1 MITIYTK
8 QDCVYCTR
16 AKTLM
21 KSRQIPFIEQKL
33 DQDFTIEEFT
43 SSFPGRRTFPLIM
56 NNNYTVGGYV
66 ELVEAVGHNPDFGKM
81 ILNEGI

>member
-8 QDCVYCTR
+8 ENCIYCTR

-21 KSRQIPFIEQKL
+21 KSREIPFVEEKL
-33 DQDFTIEEFT
+33 DVDFTIEEFAT
-43 SSFPGRRTFPLIM
+43 SFPGHRTFPLIM
-56 NNNYTVGGYV
+56 KDGHTIGGYV
-66 ELVEAVGHNPDFGKM
+66 ELVEAVSTDPHFGKM

>member
-8 QDCVYCTR
+8 DDCVYCTR

-21 KSRQIPFIEQKL
+21 KSREIPFTEQKL
-33 DQDFTIEEFT
+33 DQDFTIEDFA

-56 NNNYTVGGYV
+56 NNDHTVGGYV
-66 ELVEAVGHNPDFGKM
+66 ELVEAVGSDPYFGKM

>member
-8 QDCVYCTR
+8 ENCVYCTR

-21 KSRQIPFIEQKL
+21 KSREIPFIEKKL
-33 DQDFTIEEFT
+33 DEDFTIEDFT
-43 SSFPGRRTFPLIM
+43 STFPGRKTFPLIM
-56 NNNYTVGGYV
+56 NNNHTVGGYV
-66 ELVEAVGHNPDFGKM
+66 ELVEEVSLNPYFGRM

>member
-8 QDCVYCTR
+8 ENCIYCTR

-21 KSRQIPFIEQKL
+21 KSREISFQEEKL
-33 DQDFTIEEFT
+33 DEDFTIGEFQI
-43 SSFPGRRTFPLIM
+43 SFPGHKTFPVIIKDG
-56 NNNYTVGGYV
+56 YTIGGYV
-66 ELVEAVGHNPDFGKM
+66 ELVEAVAADPYFGKM